1 MPIGRIYLPSSILIA
16 TTDLLCHACHNLI
29 FPVCRDNT
37 RMVSRP
43 GQTFNTY
50 YIQYIKN
57 ELNQLNNFIS
67 VIQITLVQTLIVF
80 WDSGNLF
87 IIINDFKTF
96 LLTNLLELSFKNK
109 NYIYCIYPVYT
120 NQLPRFVKT
129 MYLCQQKCCI
139 IYIKY
144 KHTTQQKYPMPN
156 DPINI
161 ILHS

>member
-1 MPIGRIYLPSSILIA
+1 MPIGRIYPLSSILIA
-16 TTDLLCHACHNLI
+16 TTDLLCHVCHNLLI

-37 RMVSRP
+37 RMVNRP
-43 GQTFNTY
+43 GYTFNTY

-57 ELNQLNNFIS
+57 IS
-67 VIQITLVQTLIVF
+67 VIQITFVQTLVLF
-80 WDSGNLF
+80 GDLGNLF

-96 LLTNLLELSFKNK
+96 LLTNLLELSLKTK
-109 NYIYCIYPVYT
+109 IIST

-129 MYLCQQKCCI
+129 MYLFYQKCCI

-144 KHTTQQKYPMPN
+144 KHTTQQKYPTAN
-156 DPINI
+156 DPINK